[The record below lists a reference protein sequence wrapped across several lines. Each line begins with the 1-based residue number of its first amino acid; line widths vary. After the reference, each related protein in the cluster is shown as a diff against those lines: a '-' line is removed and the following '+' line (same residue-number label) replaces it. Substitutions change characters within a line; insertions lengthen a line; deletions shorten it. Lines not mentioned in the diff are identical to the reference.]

1 MKIHASLANAVIKSL
16 EEIFIANRK
25 ADKVLAETLRSNPKW
40 GSRDRGFIAENT
52 YEIVRWWR
60 LLHFINGTEINDY
73 KSKTLWHL
81 LGISIYLKTDEMP
94 FMAEFNAIN
103 KDIIKSKYHQAQEIR
118 KIKESIPDWLDE
130 LGVKEL
136 GEQLWTAEIA
146 AMNEHAPVALRA
158 NTLQNSREELRA
170 FLSKDDIEVV
180 DVQGLDDALYLD
192 KRQNIFRTDAF
203 KDGRFEVQ
211 DPGSQLIS
219 TKLQV
224 APGTRVIDACAGA
237 GGKSLHLAALM
248 QNKGHIISL
257 DIEQW
262 KLDELKKRARRN
274 KAHNIETR
282 LIEGKVIKRLKDG
295 ADRLLLDVPCT
306 GLGTLR
312 RNPDA
317 KWKLDPT
324 FLSTIKQV
332 QKDILSQYASML
344 RKEGLMVYATCSVLP
359 SEGEE
364 QVVDFLQKNTNFEL
378 LEEQRTSPA
387 KDGFDAFYMAVIKR
401 NS

>member
-180 DVQGLDDALYLD
+180 DVLGLDDALYLD

-344 RKEGLMVYATCSVLP
+344 RKEGLIVYATCSVLP
-359 SEGEE
+359 
-364 QVVDFLQKNTNFEL
+364 
-378 LEEQRTSPA
+378 
-387 KDGFDAFYMAVIKR
+387 
-401 NS
+401 